1 MRIKLQNK
9 AFNIFYVTV
18 RQENIFIYK
27 QHFKSGWN
35 CYLQALKIQVVFE
48 FKKIIKRIIRDH
60 FTKGWGSEYL

>member
-18 RQENIFIYK
+18 RQENIFTYK

-48 FKKIIKRIIRDH
+48 FKKII
-60 FTKGWGSEYL
+60 